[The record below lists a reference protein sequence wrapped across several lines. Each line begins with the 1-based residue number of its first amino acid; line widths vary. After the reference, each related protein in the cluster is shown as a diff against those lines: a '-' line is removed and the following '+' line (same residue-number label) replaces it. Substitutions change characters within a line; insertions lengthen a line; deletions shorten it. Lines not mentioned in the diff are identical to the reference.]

1 MAYYGGIEG
10 GTTGSR
16 MVILRADGK
25 QVGKSEGPHTNYW
38 HLGMSEAAR
47 RIVLLV
53 KDALQNADLPVDT
66 PLKSLGLALSGINTE
81 LNSMQMIEAVRRINP
96 NVAERIHACND
107 AVGTLVTA
115 TDENAI
121 VLIAGTGSICKLIRK
136 DLSFV
141 RIGGLGYLLGDEG
154 SAFWIAHQAIMSYI
168 KITEGLYHAQYGI
181 QRLTEA
187 IYKHFGIKHYH
198 ELLSHFNENI
208 DKTFIAQLCKYLAE
222 AARDG
227 DPFCKQLFTDAGVHL
242 GRHVSAA
249 VKHAD
254 KEGLMAPEGIEVVCC
269 GSVFKSWDLLA
280 TGFRSGLKPQ
290 HCGDCQQGRI
300 NLRLLHITAA
310 VGAAILA
317 AKLECGI
324 SIPRPDQV
332 TDFLCEISLTGHDS
346 QRDL

>member
-53 KDALQNADLPVDT
+53 KDALQNADLPLDT

-115 TDENAI
+115 TDE
-121 VLIAGTGSICKLIRK
+121 T
-136 DLSFV
+136 
-141 RIGGLGYLLGDEG
+141 
-154 SAFWIAHQAIMSYI
+154 
-168 KITEGLYHAQYGI
+168 
-181 QRLTEA
+181 
-187 IYKHFGIKHYH
+187 
-198 ELLSHFNENI
+198 
-208 DKTFIAQLCKYLAE
+208 
-222 AARDG
+222 ARDG

-249 VKHAD
+249 VRHAD

-269 GSVFKSWDLLA
+269 GSVFKSWDLLEN
-280 TGFRSGLKPQ
+280 GFRSGLKPQ

-332 TDFLCEISLTGHDS
+332 TDFLCEISLTGRDS

>member
-38 HLGMSEAAR
+38 HLGMSEAAH

-168 KITEGLYHAQYGI
+168 KTTEGLYYAQYGT
-181 QRLTEA
+181 QRITEA

-222 AARDG
+222 
-227 DPFCKQLFTDAGVHL
+227 
-242 GRHVSAA
+242 
-249 VKHAD
+249 
-254 KEGLMAPEGIEVVCC
+254 
-269 GSVFKSWDLLA
+269 
-280 TGFRSGLKPQ
+280 GFRSGLKPQ

-332 TDFLCEISLTGHDS
+332 TDFLCEISLAGYDS
-346 QRDL
+346 QRDP